1 MQIFEMVSII
11 SFEMDGLE
19 CHAMTYHHLHIVWR
33 KGKEVEDKKDK
44 YKKMW
49 QYRIKL
55 KIEIVKKLKLN

>member
-1 MQIFEMVSII
+1 MGWSAMPWHVII
-11 SFEMDGLE
+11 CTLCGEKE
-19 CHAMTYHHLHIVWR
+19 
-33 KGKEVEDKKDK
+33 KEVEDKKDK